1 MNLKELLASLPSE
14 LAEALERTFLDAT
27 DHFLKE
33 EWDDCQV
40 DGGRFAEAV
49 LRYLQWRQ
57 KGSFTPIDGRSKPN
71 RKSVVTKVTQDPE
84 LPSSLRTQVVQ
95 AVELVMDFRNNR
107 NSAHLGD
114 IDANRL
120 DAVTVIQLVQW
131 ILGEIV
137 RLETQAGAQ
146 EIQAVIDD
154 LAQPYLPLVQF
165 VEDQPTVLDSNME
178 AANKVLILLYQCG
191 GRASVDDLRGWA
203 EYANSSRWRKGV
215 LGGLAK
221 EKKVQVRG
229 DQVHLLHPGHA
240 RAQRL
245 LVEHGAS
252 NRRNR

>member
-1 MNLKELLASLPSE
+1 MNLEGLLASLPTE
-14 LAEALERTFLDAT
+14 LAAALERTFLDAT

-95 AVELVMDFRNNR
+95 AVELVLDFRNNR
-107 NSAHLGD
+107 NAAHLGNV
-114 IDANRL
+114 DANRL
-120 DAVTVIQLVQW
+120 DAITVIQLVQW
-131 ILGEIV
+131 IVGEIV
-137 RLETQAGAQ
+137 RLETQAGPQ
-146 EIQAVIDD
+146 EIQALIDD
-154 LAQPYLPLVQF
+154 LAQPYLPLVQH
-165 VEDQPTVLDSNME
+165 VEGQPTVLDASME
-178 AANKVLILLYQCG
+178 AADKALILLYQCG
-191 GRASVDDLRGWA
+191 GSADVGDLRSWA
-203 EYANSSRWRKGV
+203 EYGNSSRWRKGV

-221 EKKVQVRG
+221 TKMVQVRG
-229 DQVHLLHPGHA
+229 ELVHLLHPGHA
-240 RAQRL
+240 RAQEL

-252 NRRNR
+252 NKLSR